1 MSRKFGVLIA
11 AHGNLAEAALE
22 SLEMLTGHQENIET
36 VGIFPGMGRG
46 EMRAAIEK
54 KLELLAG
61 CQGILIAADLVGG
74 TPANVAAE
82 LAARPPEGKG
92 LPELYLAAGVNMAFL
107 CELTS
112 MEDLNDAVM
121 DELTEAGRF
130 GLQNLG
136 EKARSLGGSGI
147 DGGKQYIPLDVNDL

>member
-1 MSRKFGVLIA
+1 MLIV
-11 AHGNLAEAALE
+11 AHGNLAETALE
-22 SLEMLTGHQENIET
+22 SLEMLAGPQEKIET
-36 VGIFPGMGRG
+36 AGIFPGMGRG

-61 CQGILIAADLVGG
+61 CEGILVAADLVGG

-82 LAARPPEGKG
+82 LVARPPSGKG

-107 CELTS
+107 CELTA
-112 MEDLNDAVM
+112 MEKLNDAVM
-121 DELTEAGRF
+121 DELLEAGRF

-136 EKARSLGGSGI
+136 AKLHTIGCCPPDKGAAN
-147 DGGKQYIPLDVNDL
+147 IPLDVNDL